1 MKFYIKNLTKSEG
14 KVLQSWLNS
23 TGKGELNFT
32 DVDVRVDYNSADD
45 KEDIINF
52 ATSRLD
58 KKILVAD
65 KHYNNIGVEVL

>member
-32 DVDVRVDYNSADD
+32 DVDCRIDIKLENE
-45 KEDIINF
+45 KNNIINYASQKF
-52 ATSRLD
+52 D